1 MFLKKRQN
9 SSVERAAMALAAA
22 CGVAHAAFFALFAW
36 RVIGRDG
43 FGVVGWAILA
53 FFALAGLGLNILG
66 YWLIKRG
73 EGPLRRWGFMAVA
86 ASTALAGVLLG
97 IASWTA

>member
-1 MFLKKRQN
+1 MFFKKRQH

-36 RVIGRDG
+36 RVIGREG
-43 FGVVGWAILA
+43 LGVVAWAILA
-53 FFALAGLGLNILG
+53 FVALVGLGLNLLG

-73 EGPLRRWGFMAVA
+73 EGPLRRWGFMCVA
-86 ASTALAGVLLG
+86 ASTALAGVLLAV
-97 IASWTA
+97 ASWTG

>member
-1 MFLKKRQN
+1 MFFKKRQN

-22 CGVAHAAFFALFAW
+22 CGVAHAAFFVLFAW

-43 FGVVGWAILA
+43 FGVIGWLILA
-53 FFALAGLGLNILG
+53 ICALAGLALNVVG

-73 EGPLRRWGFMAVA
+73 EGSLRRWGFMAVA

-97 IASWTA
+97 IASWTG